1 MISKFSTWWRK
12 SSLRS
17 WWQQI
22 RQPWIIVVGVVG
34 IVLVVSTILISTG
47 YRFDWTGFKGKTLWD
62 WLNLLGVLAIPVV
75 VGLGA
80 TWYTAQQGKVSD
92 RENTDNQ
99 RETAL
104 QVYFDKMSELLLI
117 HKLRAS
123 AKDNEIRRIARAR
136 TLTVLPRLDRKRKRS
151 LLQFLYESC
160 LLEKADRIVDLTG
173 VDLTKV
179 DLTGTDLNG
188 VNLSGA
194 DLSGADLSRTNLS
207 GANLSRANLSG
218 ANLSGALLGEA
229 ELNRAIVTLEQL
241 EKALSLKDATMPD
254 GLKYP

>member
-1 MISKFSTWWRK
+1 MISKSRAWWQK

-17 WWQQI
+17 SWQQR
-22 RQPWIIVVGVVG
+22 RQPWIVVGTVGVAVVVLI
-34 IVLVVSTILISTG
+34 IVISAG
-47 YRFDWTGFKGKTLWD
+47 YRFDWTGFKGRTLWD
-62 WLNLLGVLAIPVV
+62 WLNLLGTLAIPVV

-151 LLQFLYESC
+151 LLLFRLCCKKSR
-160 LLEKADRIVDLTG
+160 EKRGHQVSFF
-173 VDLTKV
+173 V
-179 DLTGTDLNG
+179 
-188 VNLSGA
+188 
-194 DLSGADLSRTNLS
+194 
-207 GANLSRANLSG
+207 
-218 ANLSGALLGEA
+218 
-229 ELNRAIVTLEQL
+229 QL
-241 EKALSLKDATMPD
+241 RLPLQTVQR
-254 GLKYP
+254 

>member
-1 MISKFSTWWRK
+1 MIAKFSTWWQK

-22 RQPWIIVVGVVG
+22 RLPWIVAGAVG
-34 IVLVVSTILISTG
+34 IVLVVFTILISAG

-80 TWYTAQQGKVSD
+80 AWYTAQQGKVSD
-92 RENTDNQ
+92 RDNTDNQ
-99 RETAL
+99 RKTAL

-117 HKLRAS
+117 HRLRAS
-123 AKDNEIRRIARAR
+123 AEDNEIRKIARAR

-160 LLEKADRIVDLTG
+160 LIEKVNRIVDLTG
-173 VDLTKV
+173 A
-179 DLTGTDLNG
+179 DLNG
-188 VNLSGA
+188 ANLSGA
-194 DLSGADLSRTNLS
+194 DLSGADLSGTNLS
-207 GANLSRANLSG
+207 GANLNGANLSG
-218 ANLSGALLGEA
+218 ANLSGAFLGEVK
-229 ELNRAIVTLEQL
+229 LNRAIVTLEQL
-241 EKALSLKDATMPD
+241 EKALSLKDAIMSD
-254 GLKYP
+254 GLNHP